1 MPEFTSDEA
10 IAKQHTRGKLT
21 ASERLESL
29 LDPGSFVEQNRH
41 IRGRVDAFGL
51 GERLAAGD
59 GVVTGTGLVNGRQV
73 WLAAQDFTLL
83 GGSLGEMHA
92 KRIADAA
99 QAAIATGS
107 PFIQIN
113 DSGGARIQEGVLSL
127 HGYGTIFRA
136 NTEASGVVPQISVI
150 LGPCAGGA
158 VYSPAITDF
167 ILMVDGVSNM
177 YITGPAVIKQV
188 TGEEIS
194 QEELGGTAAHA
205 TKSGVAHKRFSTE
218 AACFAWIKELLS
230 LLPSSNRDEP
240 PLIDAD
246 DASDRDTPELASLIP
261 DNEHAA
267 YDIRAIITSVGDHG
281 SFLEIHDE
289 YAQNIVVGFSRFAG
303 RTVGIIANQPQM
315 LAGALDINAS
325 DKAARFVRFCD
336 AFSVPVLS
344 LVDVPGFLPGVQQE
358 HGGIIRHGAKL
369 LYAIAEARVPKVAVV
384 LRKAFG
390 GAFISMA
397 SKGLGYDRV
406 LALPRAQIAVMG
418 PEGAASIIFR
428 REIEGAEDREAAR
441 AAKVA
446 EFKEQIVDPHV
457 AAGFGFVD
465 DVISVEHL
473 RSEIVRSF
481 ESLARKQESRPP
493 KRHGN
498 IPL

>member
-1 MPEFTSDEA
+1 MPDAASNEA
-10 IAKQHTRGKLT
+10 INRQHGRGKLT
-21 ASERLESL
+21 ATERIDAL
-29 LDPGSFVEQNRH
+29 LDAGSFVEQNRH
-41 IRGRVDAFGL
+41 IHGRVDAFGL
-51 GERLAAGD
+51 GDRLAAGD
-59 GVVTGTGLVNGRQV
+59 GVLTGTGLVDGRQV

-99 QAAIATGS
+99 AAAITTGS

-127 HGYGTIFRA
+127 HGYATIFRA

-167 ILMVDGVSNM
+167 ILMVDGVSSM
-177 YITGPAVIKQV
+177 YITGPNVIKQV

-205 TKSGVAHKRFSTE
+205 TKSGVAHKRFPTE
-218 AACFAWIKELLS
+218 AACFAWIKQLLS
-230 LLPSSNRDEP
+230 LLPSSNREQP
-240 PLIDAD
+240 PLISSTDP
-246 DASDRDTPELASLIP
+246 SDRDTPELATAVP
-261 DNEHAA
+261 DDEHTA
-267 YDIRAIITSVGDHG
+267 YDIRTVVTAVVDRG
-281 SFLEIHDE
+281 SFLELHDE
-289 YAQNIVVGFSRFAG
+289 YAKNIVVGFARFGG

-369 LYAIAEARVPKVAVV
+369 LYAIAEARVPKVAVI

-406 LALPRAQIAVMG
+406 LALPKAQIAVMG

-428 REIEGAEDREAAR
+428 RDIDGADDAEAMR

-465 DVISVEHL
+465 GIISVEHM
-473 RSEIVRSF
+473 RSEIIRSF
-481 ESLARKQESRPP
+481 ESLARKREERPR